1 MTETEVILQFGGK
14 PTRFHIGQH
23 ELFLMEVAP
32 SRYLRGPSGTA
43 ARVAVGPLYG
53 RILRGRYQVEG
64 QDVGMPTQAEWS
76 ARDLDIVIFY
86 GLVGAG
92 EREVDAAE
100 LLHQHVDPMPLADR
114 WNLAFAILGA
124 RYEGTAAQAA

>member
-1 MTETEVILQFGGK
+1 MQTDVTLEFGGK

-32 SRYLRGPSGTA
+32 SLYLRGPGGPS
-43 ARVAVGPLYG
+43 ARVAVGPLYA

-76 ARDLDIVIFY
+76 SRDLDIVIFY
-86 GLVGAG
+86 GLVGG
-92 EREVDAAE
+92 GKSEDEAAD
-100 LLHQHVDPMPLADR
+100 LLAKHVNPMPLADR
-114 WNLAFAILGA
+114 WNLAFAVLGA
-124 RYEGTAAQAA
+124 CYEGATAKAA